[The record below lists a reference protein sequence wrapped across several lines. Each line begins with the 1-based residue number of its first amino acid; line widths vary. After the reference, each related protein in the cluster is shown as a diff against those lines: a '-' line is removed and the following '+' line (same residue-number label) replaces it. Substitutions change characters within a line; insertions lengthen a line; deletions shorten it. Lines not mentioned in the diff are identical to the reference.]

1 MAWRSNDR
9 QCVMRR
15 FSLVCSANLFQFLLA
30 VDSVSVYDP
39 PPTLSYS
46 WDPASDPIPSP
57 NQSVPPNRRRAST
70 AASTTSNTSRSSV
83 SFYELGPHPSDP
95 HSIILPTPSSSSSS
109 SSSIFSSSPHFN
121 LATGST
127 SRRAS
132 MTPQPMTT
140 NERIGSRRASSLR
153 FGPGADTQREY
164 RTKRVLGQEL
174 WVYGEESGFVI
185 LTTLPAH
192 RI

>member
-1 MAWRSNDR
+1 MCNAS
-9 QCVMRR
+9 
-15 FSLVCSANLFQFLLA
+15 FSFVCSADLFQFLLA

-39 PPTLSYS
+39 PPTLSYF
-46 WDPASDPIPSP
+46 WDPDPIP
-57 NQSVPPNRRRAST
+57 NQSVPAHRRT
-70 AASTTSNTSRSSV
+70 STTTSITSNPSKSSV
-83 SFYELGPHPSDP
+83 ASYELGPHPSDP
-95 HSIILPTPSSSSSS
+95 HSIILPTSTT
-109 SSSIFSSSPHFN
+109 FSSSPQFN

-132 MTPQPMTT
+132 MTPRPGAT

-164 RTKRVLGQEL
+164 RAERVSGQEL
-174 WVYGEESGFVI
+174 WVYGEEWGFVI

>member
-83 SFYELGPHPSDP
+83 AFYELGPHPSDP
-95 HSIILPTPSSSSSS
+95 HSIILPTSTT
-109 SSSIFSSSPHFN
+109 FSSSPQFN

-153 FGPGADTQREY
+153 FGPGAETQREY